1 LNVFYQKGLGSIER
15 SDMNWLMSQNNG
27 MEQFLYELTTDEN
40 EFSNVDLW
48 LTGDSEPRKEK
59 LRNYTLDINMA

>member
-1 LNVFYQKGLGSIER
+1 MNVFYQKGLGSIER

-27 MEQFLYELTTDEN
+27 MEQFLYELTADDN
-40 EFSNVDLW
+40 AFKNIDLW
-48 LTGDSEPRKEK
+48 LTGESEQRKEK